1 MSYNNYPKSNWLND
15 SDSRTIETN
24 KSELINKII
33 TFSRSTN
40 LWTIMNMVR
49 WKKKGLD
56 DARLETKILKDN
68 ILFDKLGDFI
78 KGNTLY
84 DEFGPVKIRL
94 NDNLIRNLNVPSY
107 SQVLMME
114 LGNVKNWKTV
124 KKITPNK
131 FSRDDYVKKIE
142 KLEFE
147 IRVQIIKAYKEND
160 FESSEYITEE
170 CIFETDM
177 LDFDEYYNS
186 EKSEKHR
193 MLYEKE
199 WDDYHNR

>member
-1 MSYNNYPKSNWLND
+1 MSYNNYPKSNWFND
-15 SDSRTIETN
+15 SYSRTIDTN

-33 TFSRSTN
+33 AFSKSTN
-40 LWTIMNMVR
+40 LWNTMNMVR

-56 DARLETKILKDN
+56 DARLETKNLKDN

-94 NDNLIRNLNVPSY
+94 NANLIGNLSVPSY

-160 FESSEYITEE
+160 FESSEYVKEE

-186 EKSEKHR
+186 EKSEQHR

-199 WDDYHNR
+199 WDDYHNK